1 MVILS
6 QARTAR
12 RIFASWDIF
21 CHFKEACMAVPARDQ
36 VARVVHPEPD
46 VSEMDASRAAPAA
59 EQELRSRPA
68 ENPATEAPSAET
80 GGETSKPKSA
90 LRRKVLIGVGAL
102 AALAAIYFG
111 IHYMVIGRYM
121 VTTDDAYVR
130 ANNTTM
136 GAKIAGHVS
145 RIAVGDNTRVGA
157 GNVVFE
163 IDDGDYRLAV
173 ENARAKVATQEAT
186 IARIG
191 RQVTAQESSVDQ
203 AQAQLASA
211 EAAIKRAEAD
221 FGRQESLSSK
231 GFASKATFDVSQA
244 GRDQAIAS
252 VQGAKAALV
261 AAQAQVDVVKAQKA
275 EAEGQLQE
283 LRAALAKAVRDL
295 SFTVVRAPV
304 DGIFSNRIVNV
315 GDYVQPGQRLAN
327 VVPLDDVYIDANY
340 KETQLGRLKAG
351 QPVSITVDG
360 VTGRTIKGIV
370 DSLAPASGSV
380 FTLLPP
386 DNATGNFT
394 KVVQRVPVRIRV
406 PFSVAR
412 ENLLRPGMSVIT
424 TVNTKP
430 APDGVDPIVAR

>member
-1 MVILS
+1 
-6 QARTAR
+6 
-12 RIFASWDIF
+12 
-21 CHFKEACMAVPARDQ
+21 MAVPARDQ
-36 VARVVHPEPD
+36 VARVVHPEPETPE
-46 VSEMDASRAAPAA
+46 SDASRAVPAA
-59 EQELRSRPA
+59 EPQLRSRPA
-68 ENPATEAPSAET
+68 EEPATEAPAAAQSADAGT
-80 GGETSKPKSA
+80 PKPKSA
-90 LRRKVLIGVGAL
+90 RRRKVLIGVGAL
-102 AALAAIYFG
+102 AALAAVYFG
-111 IHYMVIGRYM
+111 IHYMVVGRYM

-130 ANNTTM
+130 ANNTVM
-136 GAKIAGHVS
+136 GAKIAGHISKV
-145 RIAVGDNTRVGA
+145 AVGDNMRVGA
-157 GNVVFE
+157 GNVMFE

-173 ENARAKVATQEAT
+173 ESARARVATQEAT
-186 IARIG
+186 IERIG
-191 RQVTAQESSVDQ
+191 RQAAAQESSVEQ
-203 AQAQLASA
+203 AKSQLVSA
-211 EAAIKRAEAD
+211 EANTKRAEAD
-221 FGRQESLSSK
+221 FVRQQELSAK

-244 GRDQAIAS
+244 GRDQAVAS
-252 VQGAKAALV
+252 VQGAKAALD
-261 AAQAQVDVVKAQKA
+261 AAQAQVDVIKAQKA

-304 DGIFSNRIVNV
+304 DGTFANRIVNV

-351 QPVSITVDG
+351 QPVSITVDA
-360 VTGRTIKGIV
+360 VSGRTIKGIV

-430 APDGVDPIVAR
+430 EPDGVDPIAAR

>member
-1 MVILS
+1 
-6 QARTAR
+6 
-12 RIFASWDIF
+12 
-21 CHFKEACMAVPARDQ
+21 MAVPARDQ

-46 VSEMDASRAAPAA
+46 ASETDVSHAVPAA
-59 EQELRSRPA
+59 EPQLRSRPA
-68 ENPATEAPSAET
+68 EEPATEAPAPSSADA
-80 GGETSKPKSA
+80 ETSKPKSA

-111 IHYMVIGRYM
+111 IHYMVVGRYM

-130 ANNTTM
+130 ANNTVM
-136 GAKIAGHVS
+136 GAKIAGHISKV
-145 RIAVGDNTRVGA
+145 AVGDNMRVGA
-157 GNVVFE
+157 GNVIFE

-173 ENARAKVATQEAT
+173 ESARARVATQEAT

-191 RQVTAQESSVDQ
+191 RQVTAQDSAVEQ
-203 AQAQLASA
+203 AKSQLVSA
-211 EAAIKRAEAD
+211 EAGIKRAEAD

-244 GRDQAIAS
+244 GRDQALAS
-252 VQGAKAALV
+252 VQGAKAALD
-261 AAQAQVDVVKAQKA
+261 AAVAQVDVVKAQQA

-295 SFTVVRAPV
+295 SFTIVRAPV
-304 DGIFSNRIVNV
+304 DGTFANRIVNV

-351 QPVSITVDG
+351 QPVSITVDA
-360 VTGRTIKGIV
+360 VSGRTIKGIV

-430 APDGVDPIVAR
+430 EPDGVDPIAAR

>member
-1 MVILS
+1 
-6 QARTAR
+6 
-12 RIFASWDIF
+12 
-21 CHFKEACMAVPARDQ
+21 MAVPARDQ
-36 VARVVHPEPD
+36 VARVVHPEPEASD
-46 VSEMDASRAAPAA
+46 TDASRAVPALEV
-59 EQELRSRPA
+59 EQRSRPT
-68 ENPATEAPSAET
+68 EQPATEAPAADAPDNA
-80 GGETSKPKSA
+80 GEQSEKPKSKT
-90 LRRKVLIGVGAL
+90 RKRVLVGVGAA
-102 AALAAIYFG
+102 AALAGIYFG
-111 IHYMVIGRYM
+111 YHYMVVGRYM

-130 ANNTTM
+130 ANNSTM
-136 GAKIAGHVS
+136 GAKIAGHISKVM
-145 RIAVGDNTRVGA
+145 VGDNARVGA
-157 GNVVFE
+157 GNVLFT
-163 IDDGDYRLAV
+163 IDDGDYQLAV
-173 ENARAKVATQEAT
+173 ESARARVTTQEAT

-191 RQVTAQESSVDQ
+191 RQANAQESAVEQ
-203 AQAQLASA
+203 AQAQLVSA

-221 FGRQESLSSK
+221 FARQESLSTK

-244 GRDQAIAS
+244 GRDQALAA
-252 VQGAKAALV
+252 VQGAKAALD
-261 AAQAQVDVVKAQKA
+261 AAQTQVDVIKAQKA

-295 SFTVVRAPV
+295 SFTIVRAPV

-327 VVPLDDVYIDANY
+327 IVPIDDVYIDANY

-351 QPVSITVDG
+351 QPVSITVDA
-360 VTGRTIKGIV
+360 VSGRTIKGIV

-430 APDGVDPIVAR
+430 NPDHVDPINAR

>member
-1 MVILS
+1 
-6 QARTAR
+6 
-12 RIFASWDIF
+12 
-21 CHFKEACMAVPARDQ
+21 MAVPARDQ

-46 VSEMDASRAAPAA
+46 VSETDSSRAVPAA
-59 EQELRSRPA
+59 EPQLRSRPV
-68 ENPATEAPSAET
+68 EEPATEAPTSAVSADA
-80 GGETSKPKSA
+80 ETSKPKSA
-90 LRRKVLIGVGAL
+90 RRRKVLIGVGAL

-111 IHYMVIGRYM
+111 IHYMVVGRYM

-130 ANNTTM
+130 ANNTVM
-136 GAKIAGHVS
+136 GAKIAGHISKV
-145 RIAVGDNTRVGA
+145 AVGDNARVGA

-173 ENARAKVATQEAT
+173 ESARARVATQEAT
-186 IARIG
+186 IERIA
-191 RQVTAQESSVDQ
+191 RQVTAQDSAVEQ
-203 AQAQLASA
+203 AKSQLVSA
-211 EAAIKRAEAD
+211 EANTKRAEAD

-244 GRDQAIAS
+244 GRDQALAS
-252 VQGAKAALV
+252 VQGAKAALD

-304 DGIFSNRIVNV
+304 DGTFANRIVNV

-351 QPVSITVDG
+351 QPVSITVDA
-360 VTGRTIKGIV
+360 VSGRTIKGIV

-430 APDGVDPIVAR
+430 EPDGVDPITAR

>member
-1 MVILS
+1 
-6 QARTAR
+6 
-12 RIFASWDIF
+12 
-21 CHFKEACMAVPARDQ
+21 MAVPARDQ
-36 VARVVHPEPD
+36 VARVVHPGP
-46 VSEMDASRAAPAA
+46 DASDIEKLRAAPAA
-59 EQELRSRPA
+59 GPELRTRPV
-68 ENPATEAPSAET
+68 EQPVTEAPS
-80 GGETSKPKSA
+80 SA
-90 LRRKVLIGVGAL
+90 PPAVTEAAKQDTPRRKKIMIGVGAL
-102 AALAAIYFG
+102 VALAAIYFG
-111 IHYMVIGRYM
+111 VHYMVVGRYM
-121 VTTDDAYVR
+121 ITTDDAYVR
-130 ANNTTM
+130 ANNTVM
-136 GAKIAGHVS
+136 GAKIAGHIS

-173 ENARAKVATQEAT
+173 ESARAKVATQEAT
-186 IARIG
+186 IGRIS
-191 RQVTAQESSVDQ
+191 RQMAAQESAVEQ
-203 AQAQLASA
+203 AKAQLASA
-211 EAAIKRAEAD
+211 EANIKRAQSD
-221 FGRQESLSSK
+221 FARQQELSDK

-244 GRDQAIAS
+244 GRDQAVAS
-252 VQGAKAALV
+252 VQGAQATLDAALT
-261 AAQAQVDVVKAQKA
+261 QVDVIKAQKA

-295 SFTVVRAPV
+295 SFTVVRAAV
-304 DGIFSNRIVNV
+304 DGTFANRMVNV

-340 KETQLGRLKAG
+340 KETQLGRLKPG
-351 QPVSITVDG
+351 QPVSITVDA
-360 VTGRTIKGIV
+360 VSGRTITGVV

-424 TVNTKP
+424 TINTKP
-430 APDGVDPIVAR
+430 EPDGVDPIAAR

>member
-1 MVILS
+1 
-6 QARTAR
+6 
-12 RIFASWDIF
+12 
-21 CHFKEACMAVPARDQ
+21 MAVPARDQ

-46 VSEMDASRAAPAA
+46 ASQAETSRSATIEQRTRPVEQPATDAPEAAPP
-59 EQELRSRPA
+59 S
-68 ENPATEAPSAET
+68 EAKDDSA
-80 GGETSKPKSA
+80 KPKSST
-90 LRRKVLIGVGAL
+90 RKRIIVGLGAA
-102 AALAAIYFG
+102 AALAGIYFG
-111 IHYMVIGRYM
+111 YHYMVVGRYM

-136 GAKIAGHVS
+136 GAKIAGHISKVM
-145 RIAVGDNTRVGA
+145 VGDNTRVGA
-157 GNVVFE
+157 GNVVFM

-173 ENARAKVATQEAT
+173 DSARAKVATQEAT
-186 IARIG
+186 IERIG
-191 RQVTAQESSVDQ
+191 RQAKAQESAVEQ
-203 AQAQLASA
+203 AQAQLVSA

-221 FGRQESLSSK
+221 FARQESLSTK

-244 GRDQAIAS
+244 GRDQAQAA
-252 VQGAKAALV
+252 VQGAKAALD
-261 AAQAQVDVVKAQKA
+261 AAQTQVDVINAQKA

-283 LRAALAKAVRDL
+283 LRSALAKAVRDL
-295 SFTVVRAPV
+295 SFTSVRAPV
-304 DGIFSNRIVNV
+304 DGIFSNRIVSA

-327 VVPLDDVYIDANY
+327 VVPIDDVYIDANY
-340 KETQLGRLKAG
+340 KETQLGRLKPG
-351 QPVSITVDG
+351 QPVSITVDA
-360 VTGRTIKGIV
+360 VSGRTITGIV

-430 APDGVDPIVAR
+430 NPDHVDPISAR

>member
-1 MVILS
+1 
-6 QARTAR
+6 
-12 RIFASWDIF
+12 
-21 CHFKEACMAVPARDQ
+21 MAVPARDQ

-46 VSEMDASRAAPAA
+46 ASETDVSSAVPAA
-59 EQELRSRPA
+59 EPQLRSRPA
-68 ENPATEAPSAET
+68 EEPATEAPASSSADA
-80 GGETSKPKSA
+80 ETSKPKSA

-111 IHYMVIGRYM
+111 IHYMVVGRYM

-130 ANNTTM
+130 ANNTVM
-136 GAKIAGHVS
+136 GAKIAGHISKV
-145 RIAVGDNTRVGA
+145 AVGDNMRVGA

-173 ENARAKVATQEAT
+173 ESARARVATQEAT

-191 RQVTAQESSVDQ
+191 RQVMAQDSAVEQ
-203 AQAQLASA
+203 AKSQLVSA
-211 EAAIKRAEAD
+211 EAGIKRAEAD

-244 GRDQAIAS
+244 GRDQALAS
-252 VQGAKAALV
+252 VQGAKAALD
-261 AAQAQVDVVKAQKA
+261 AAVAQVDVVKAQKA

-304 DGIFSNRIVNV
+304 DGTFANRIVNV

-351 QPVSITVDG
+351 QPVSITVDA
-360 VTGRTIKGIV
+360 VSGRTIKGIV

-430 APDGVDPIVAR
+430 EPDGVDPIAAR

>member
-1 MVILS
+1 
-6 QARTAR
+6 
-12 RIFASWDIF
+12 
-21 CHFKEACMAVPARDQ
+21 MAVPARDQ

-46 VSEMDASRAAPAA
+46 ASET
-59 EQELRSRPA
+59 ETSRPA
-68 ENPATEAPSAET
+68 TIEQRARPAEQPADAPEAAPLADDAA
-80 GGETSKPKSA
+80 KPKSPM
-90 LRRKVLIGVGAL
+90 RRRITIGVGAA
-102 AALAAIYFG
+102 AALAGIYFG
-111 IHYMVIGRYM
+111 YHYMVVGRYM

-130 ANNTTM
+130 ANNTVM
-136 GAKIAGHVS
+136 GAKIAGHIS
-145 RIAVGDNTRVGA
+145 KILVGDNARVGA
-157 GNVVFE
+157 GNVLFM

-173 ENARAKVATQEAT
+173 ESARAKVATQEAT
-186 IARIG
+186 IERIG
-191 RQVTAQESSVDQ
+191 RQARAQASAVEQ
-203 AQAQLASA
+203 AQAQLTSA

-221 FGRQESLSSK
+221 FARQESLSTK

-244 GRDQAIAS
+244 GRDQAQAA
-252 VQGAKAALV
+252 VQGAKAALD
-261 AAQAQVDVVKAQKA
+261 AAQVQVDVVNAQKA

-283 LRAALAKAVRDL
+283 LRAALAKTVRDL
-295 SFTVVRAPV
+295 SFTEVRAPV

-327 VVPLDDVYIDANY
+327 VVPIDDVYIDANY
-340 KETQLGRLKAG
+340 KETQLGRLRPG
-351 QPVSITVDG
+351 QPVSITVDA
-360 VTGRTIKGIV
+360 VSGRTIKGVV

-386 DNATGNFT
+386 DNATGNFP

-430 APDGVDPIVAR
+430 NPDHVDPISAR

>member
-1 MVILS
+1 ML
-6 QARTAR
+6 
-12 RIFASWDIF
+12 

-36 VARVVHPEPD
+36 VARVVHPESDASEVD
-46 VSEMDASRAAPAA
+46 VSRVVPAA

-68 ENPATEAPSAET
+68 ENPATEAPAPSADA
-80 GGETSKPKSA
+80 GSETSKPKSA
-90 LRRKVLIGVGAL
+90 LRRKILIGVAAV
-102 AALAAIYFG
+102 AALAVIYFG
-111 IHYMVIGRYM
+111 IHYMVVGRYL

-173 ENARAKVATQEAT
+173 ESAQAKVATQEAT

-191 RQVTAQESSVDQ
+191 RQVAAQDSVVVQ
-203 AQAQLASA
+203 AKAQLASA
-211 EAAIKRAEAD
+211 EANTKRAQAD
-221 FGRQESLSSK
+221 FGRQEELSSK

-244 GRDQAIAS
+244 GRDQAVAS
-252 VQGAKAALV
+252 VQGAQATLE
-261 AAQAQVDVVKAQKA
+261 AAQAQVDVIKAQKA

-295 SFTVVRAPV
+295 SFTTVRAPV

-340 KETQLGRLKAG
+340 KETQLNRLKPG
-351 QPVSITVDG
+351 QHVQITVDG
-360 VTGRTIKGIV
+360 VSGRTIRGIV

-430 APDGVDPIVAR
+430 EPDGVDPIVAR

>member
-1 MVILS
+1 
-6 QARTAR
+6 
-12 RIFASWDIF
+12 
-21 CHFKEACMAVPARDQ
+21 MAVPARDQ
-36 VARVVHPEPD
+36 VARVIHPEPD
-46 VSEMDASRAAPAA
+46 ASETDVSRAVPAA
-59 EQELRSRPA
+59 EPQMRSRPV
-68 ENPATEAPSAET
+68 EEPATEAPASSSADT
-80 GGETSKPKSA
+80 DTSKPKSA

-111 IHYMVIGRYM
+111 IHYMVVGRYM

-130 ANNTTM
+130 ANNTVM
-136 GAKIAGHVS
+136 GAKIAGHISKV
-145 RIAVGDNTRVGA
+145 AVGDNMRVGA

-173 ENARAKVATQEAT
+173 ESARARVATQEAT

-191 RQVTAQESSVDQ
+191 RQVTAQDSAVEQ
-203 AQAQLASA
+203 AKSQLVSA
-211 EAAIKRAEAD
+211 EAGIKRAEAD

-244 GRDQAIAS
+244 GRDQALAS
-252 VQGAKAALV
+252 VKGAKAALD

-295 SFTVVRAPV
+295 SFTIVRAPV
-304 DGIFSNRIVNV
+304 DGTFANRIVNV

-327 VVPLDDVYIDANY
+327 VVPLDDVYIDASY

-351 QPVSITVDG
+351 QPVSITVDA
-360 VTGRTIKGIV
+360 VSGRTIKGIV

-430 APDGVDPIVAR
+430 EPDGVDPIAAR

>member
-1 MVILS
+1 
-6 QARTAR
+6 
-12 RIFASWDIF
+12 
-21 CHFKEACMAVPARDQ
+21 MAVPARDQ
-36 VARVVHPEPD
+36 VARVVHPEPA
-46 VSEMDASRAAPAA
+46 VAETDASRAVPAA
-59 EQELRSRPA
+59 EPQLRSRPV
-68 ENPATEAPSAET
+68 EEPATEAPASAPSADADS
-80 GGETSKPKSA
+80 GASKPKSA

-111 IHYMVIGRYM
+111 IHYMVVGRYM
-121 VTTDDAYVR
+121 VSTDDAYVR
-130 ANNTTM
+130 ANNTVM
-136 GAKIAGHVS
+136 GAKIAGHISKV
-145 RIAVGDNTRVGA
+145 AVGDNARVGA

-173 ENARAKVATQEAT
+173 ESARARVATQEAT
-186 IARIG
+186 IERIG
-191 RQVTAQESSVDQ
+191 RQVTAQDSAVEQ
-203 AQAQLASA
+203 AKSQLVSA
-211 EAAIKRAEAD
+211 EANTKRAEAD
-221 FGRQESLSSK
+221 FSRQESLSTK

-244 GRDQAIAS
+244 GRDQALAS
-252 VQGAKAALV
+252 VQGAKAALD

-304 DGIFSNRIVNV
+304 DGTFANRIVNV

-351 QPVSITVDG
+351 QPVSITVDA
-360 VTGRTIKGIV
+360 VSGRTIKGIV

-430 APDGVDPIVAR
+430 EPDGVDPIAAR

>member
-1 MVILS
+1 
-6 QARTAR
+6 
-12 RIFASWDIF
+12 
-21 CHFKEACMAVPARDQ
+21 MAVPARDQ

-46 VSEMDASRAAPAA
+46 ASASDTDASRAVPAEI
-59 EQELRSRPA
+59 EQRSRPT
-68 ENPATEAPSAET
+68 EQPATEAPAADISDDAVGQSA
-80 GGETSKPKSA
+80 KPKSKT
-90 LRRKVLIGVGAL
+90 RKRILVGVGAV
-102 AALAAIYFG
+102 AALAGIYFG
-111 IHYMVIGRYM
+111 YHYMVIGRYM

-130 ANNTTM
+130 ANNSTM
-136 GAKIAGHVS
+136 GAKIAGHISKVM
-145 RIAVGDNTRVGA
+145 VGDNARVGA
-157 GNVVFE
+157 GNVLFM
-163 IDDGDYRLAV
+163 IDDGDYQLAV
-173 ENARAKVATQEAT
+173 ESARAKVETQQAT
-186 IARIG
+186 INRIG
-191 RQVTAQESSVDQ
+191 RQANAQESAVEQ
-203 AQAQLASA
+203 AQAQLVSA

-221 FGRQESLSSK
+221 FARQEALSTK

-244 GRDQAIAS
+244 GRDQAIAA
-252 VQGAKAALV
+252 VQGAKAALD
-261 AAQAQVDVVKAQKA
+261 AAQTQVDVIKAQKA

-327 VVPLDDVYIDANY
+327 VVPIDDVYIDANY
-340 KETQLGRLKAG
+340 KETQLGRLKPG
-351 QPVSITVDG
+351 QPVSITVDA
-360 VTGRTIKGIV
+360 VSGRTIKGIV

-394 KVVQRVPVRIRV
+394 KVVQRVPVRIHV

-424 TVNTKP
+424 SVNTKP
-430 APDGVDPIVAR
+430 NPDHIDPISAR

>member
-1 MVILS
+1 
-6 QARTAR
+6 
-12 RIFASWDIF
+12 
-21 CHFKEACMAVPARDQ
+21 MAVPARDQ
-36 VARVVHPEPD
+36 VARVVRPEPD
-46 VSEMDASRAAPAA
+46 APETDASRAAPAA
-59 EQELRSRPA
+59 EQLRSRPA
-68 ENPATEAPSAET
+68 EEPATEAPAAAPSADT
-80 GGETSKPKSA
+80 ETSKPKSA
-90 LRRKVLIGVGAL
+90 PRRKVIVGVGAL

-130 ANNTTM
+130 ANNTVM
-136 GAKIAGHVS
+136 GAKIAGHISKV
-145 RIAVGDNTRVGA
+145 AVGDNIRVGA

-173 ENARAKVATQEAT
+173 ESARAKVATQEAT

-191 RQVTAQESSVDQ
+191 RQIAAQESSVEQ
-203 AQAQLASA
+203 AKAQLDSA
-211 EAAIKRAEAD
+211 EANTKRAQLD
-221 FGRQESLSSK
+221 FARQQELSEK

-244 GRDQAIAS
+244 GRDQALAS
-252 VQGAKAALV
+252 VQGAKATLD
-261 AAQAQVDVVKAQKA
+261 AAQTQVDVIKAQKA
-275 EAEGQLQE
+275 EAESQLQE
-283 LRAALAKAVRDL
+283 LRTALARAVRDL
-295 SFTVVRAPV
+295 SFTTVRAPV
-304 DGIFSNRIVNV
+304 DGMFANRIVNV

-327 VVPLDDVYIDANY
+327 IVPLDDVYIDANY
-340 KETQLGRLKAG
+340 KETQLGRLKPG
-351 QPVSITVDG
+351 QPVSITVDA
-360 VTGRTIKGIV
+360 VSGRTIKGIV

-430 APDGVDPIVAR
+430 EPDGVDPITAR

>member
-1 MVILS
+1 
-6 QARTAR
+6 
-12 RIFASWDIF
+12 
-21 CHFKEACMAVPARDQ
+21 
-36 VARVVHPEPD
+36 
-46 VSEMDASRAAPAA
+46 
-59 EQELRSRPA
+59 
-68 ENPATEAPSAET
+68 
-80 GGETSKPKSA
+80 
-90 LRRKVLIGVGAL
+90 
-102 AALAAIYFG
+102 
-111 IHYMVIGRYM
+111 
-121 VTTDDAYVR
+121 
-130 ANNTTM
+130 M

>member
-1 MVILS
+1 
-6 QARTAR
+6 
-12 RIFASWDIF
+12 
-21 CHFKEACMAVPARDQ
+21 MAVPARDQ

-46 VSEMDASRAAPAA
+46 ASETDASRAASVA
-59 EQELRSRPA
+59 EIEQRARPA
-68 ENPATEAPSAET
+68 EQPATETPAADGPDDAVGQS
-80 GGETSKPKSA
+80 SKPKSKT
-90 LRRKVLIGVGAL
+90 RRKVLVGVGAV
-102 AALAAIYFG
+102 AALAGIYFG
-111 IHYMVIGRYM
+111 YHYMVVGRYM

-130 ANNTTM
+130 ANNTVM
-136 GAKIAGHVS
+136 GAKIPGHISKVL
-145 RIAVGDNTRVGA
+145 VGDNARVGA
-157 GNVVFE
+157 GNVLFM

-173 ENARAKVATQEAT
+173 QSASAKVDTQQAT

-191 RQVTAQESSVDQ
+191 RQVQAQDSAVEQ
-203 AQAQLASA
+203 AQAQLVSA

-221 FGRQESLSSK
+221 FSRQESLSTK

-244 GRDQAIAS
+244 GRDQAQAA
-252 VQGAKAALV
+252 VQGAKAALE
-261 AAQAQVDVVKAQKA
+261 AAQVQVDVVKAQKA

-283 LRAALAKAVRDL
+283 LRAALAKTVRDL
-295 SFTVVRAPV
+295 SFTEVRAPV

-327 VVPLDDVYIDANY
+327 VVPIDEVYIDANY
-340 KETQLGRLKAG
+340 KETQLGRLKQG
-351 QPVSITVDG
+351 QPVSITVDA
-360 VTGRTIKGIV
+360 VSGRTIKGIV
-370 DSLAPASGSV
+370 DSIAPASGSV

-412 ENLLRPGMSVIT
+412 ENLLRPGMSVVT

-430 APDGVDPIVAR
+430 NPDGVDPIAAR

>member
-1 MVILS
+1 
-6 QARTAR
+6 
-12 RIFASWDIF
+12 
-21 CHFKEACMAVPARDQ
+21 MAVPARDQ

-46 VSEMDASRAAPAA
+46 VSEIDASRADI
-59 EQELRSRPA
+59 EQRVRPA
-68 ENPATEAPSAET
+68 GQPATDAPEAAPPDAD
-80 GGETSKPKSA
+80 GAKPKSPT
-90 LRRKVLIGVGAL
+90 RKRVLVGVGAVAIL
-102 AALAAIYFG
+102 AGIYFG
-111 IHYMVIGRYM
+111 YHYMVVGRYM

-130 ANNTTM
+130 ANNSTM
-136 GAKIAGHVS
+136 GAKIPGH
-145 RIAVGDNTRVGA
+145 IAKVMVGDNARVGA
-157 GNVVFE
+157 GNVVFM

-173 ENARAKVATQEAT
+173 ESARAKVETQQAT
-186 IARIG
+186 IERIG
-191 RQVTAQESSVDQ
+191 RQAKAQESAVEQ
-203 AQAQLASA
+203 AQAQLVSA

-221 FGRQESLSSK
+221 FARQESLSTK

-244 GRDQAIAS
+244 SRDQAQAS
-252 VQGAKAALV
+252 VQGAKAALD
-261 AAQAQVDVVKAQKA
+261 AAQTQVDVVTAQKA

-295 SFTVVRAPV
+295 SFTIVRAPV

-327 VVPLDDVYIDANY
+327 VVPIDDVYIDANY
-340 KETQLGRLKAG
+340 KETQLGRLKPG
-351 QPVSITVDG
+351 QHVSITVDA
-360 VTGRTIKGIV
+360 VSGRTIKGIV

-430 APDGVDPIVAR
+430 SPDGVDPIVAR

>member
-1 MVILS
+1 
-6 QARTAR
+6 
-12 RIFASWDIF
+12 
-21 CHFKEACMAVPARDQ
+21 MAVPARDQ
-36 VARVVHPEPD
+36 VARVVRPEPD
-46 VSEMDASRAAPAA
+46 TSEADAARAVPAA
-59 EQELRSRPA
+59 EIEQRSRPA
-68 ENPATEAPSAET
+68 EEPATEAPAASPSVDAE
-80 GGETSKPKSA
+80 GAPAKPKSA
-90 LRRKVLIGVGAL
+90 TRRRVLVGVGAV
-102 AALAAIYFG
+102 AALAGIYFG
-111 IHYMVIGRYM
+111 YHYMVVGRYM

-136 GAKIAGHVS
+136 GAKIAGHISKVM
-145 RIAVGDNTRVGA
+145 VGDNARVGA
-157 GNVVFE
+157 GNVVFM
-163 IDDGDYRLAV
+163 IDEGDYRLAV
-173 ENARAKVATQEAT
+173 ESARAKVETQQAT

-191 RQVTAQESSVDQ
+191 RQAKAQESAVEQ
-203 AQAQLASA
+203 AQAQLVSA
-211 EAAIKRAEAD
+211 EAAVKRAEAD
-221 FGRQESLSSK
+221 FARQESLSTK

-244 GRDQAIAS
+244 GRDQAQAS
-252 VQGAKAALV
+252 VQGAKAALD
-261 AAQAQVDVVKAQKA
+261 AAQTQVDVVNAQKA

-283 LRAALAKAVRDL
+283 LRSALAKAVRDL

-327 VVPLDDVYIDANY
+327 VVPIDDVYIDANY
-340 KETQLGRLKAG
+340 KETQLGRLKPG
-351 QPVSITVDG
+351 QPVSITVDA
-360 VTGRTIKGIV
+360 VSGRTIKGIV

-430 APDGVDPIVAR
+430 NPDHIDPIAAR

>member
-1 MVILS
+1 
-6 QARTAR
+6 
-12 RIFASWDIF
+12 
-21 CHFKEACMAVPARDQ
+21 MAVPARDQ

-46 VSEMDASRAAPAA
+46 VSETDASRVDIEQRARPVERPATDAPEAAPSDADGA
-59 EQELRSRPA
+59 
-68 ENPATEAPSAET
+68 
-80 GGETSKPKSA
+80 KPKSPT
-90 LRRKVLIGVGAL
+90 RKRVLVGVGAAAIL
-102 AALAAIYFG
+102 AGIYFG
-111 IHYMVIGRYM
+111 YHYMVVGRYM

-130 ANNTTM
+130 ANNSTM
-136 GAKIAGHVS
+136 GAKIPGH
-145 RIAVGDNTRVGA
+145 IAKVMVGDNARVGA
-157 GNVVFE
+157 GNVVFM

-173 ENARAKVATQEAT
+173 ESARAKVETQQAT
-186 IARIG
+186 IERIG
-191 RQVTAQESSVDQ
+191 RQAKAQESAVEQ
-203 AQAQLASA
+203 AQAQLVSA

-221 FGRQESLSSK
+221 FARQESLSTK

-244 GRDQAIAS
+244 SRDQAQAS
-252 VQGAKAALV
+252 VQGAKAALD
-261 AAQAQVDVVKAQKA
+261 AAQTQVDVVTAQKA

-295 SFTVVRAPV
+295 SFTIVRAPV

-327 VVPLDDVYIDANY
+327 VVPIDDVYIDANY
-340 KETQLGRLKAG
+340 KETQLGRLKPG
-351 QPVSITVDG
+351 QHVSITVDA
-360 VTGRTIKGIV
+360 VSGRTIKGIV

-430 APDGVDPIVAR
+430 SPDGVDPIVAR

>member
-1 MVILS
+1 
-6 QARTAR
+6 
-12 RIFASWDIF
+12 
-21 CHFKEACMAVPARDQ
+21 MAVPARDQ
-36 VARVVHPEPD
+36 VARVVHPESDASEVD
-46 VSEMDASRAAPAA
+46 VSRVVPAA

-68 ENPATEAPSAET
+68 ENPATEAPAPSADA
-80 GGETSKPKSA
+80 GSETSKPKSA
-90 LRRKVLIGVGAL
+90 LRRKILIGVGAV
-102 AALAAIYFG
+102 AALAVIYFG
-111 IHYMVIGRYM
+111 IHYMVVGRYL
-121 VTTDDAYVR
+121 VTPDDAYVR

-173 ENARAKVATQEAT
+173 ESAQAKVATQEAT

-191 RQVTAQESSVDQ
+191 RQVAAQDSVVVQ
-203 AQAQLASA
+203 AKAQLASA
-211 EAAIKRAEAD
+211 EANTKRAQAD
-221 FGRQESLSSK
+221 FGRQEELSSK

-244 GRDQAIAS
+244 GRDQAVAS
-252 VQGAKAALV
+252 VQGA
-261 AAQAQVDVVKAQKA
+261 QATLEA

-295 SFTVVRAPV
+295 SFTTVRAPV

-340 KETQLGRLKAG
+340 KETQLNRLKPG
-351 QPVSITVDG
+351 QHVQITVDG
-360 VTGRTIKGIV
+360 VSGRTIRGIV

-430 APDGVDPIVAR
+430 EPDGVDPIVAR

>member
-1 MVILS
+1 
-6 QARTAR
+6 
-12 RIFASWDIF
+12 
-21 CHFKEACMAVPARDQ
+21 MAVPARDQ

-46 VSEMDASRAAPAA
+46 VSETDASRADI
-59 EQELRSRPA
+59 EQRARPVERPA
-68 ENPATEAPSAET
+68 TDAPEAAPSDAD
-80 GGETSKPKSA
+80 GAKPKSPT
-90 LRRKVLIGVGAL
+90 RKRVLVGVGAAAIL
-102 AALAAIYFG
+102 AGIYFG
-111 IHYMVIGRYM
+111 YHYMVVGRYM

-130 ANNTTM
+130 ANNSTM
-136 GAKIAGHVS
+136 GAKIPGH
-145 RIAVGDNTRVGA
+145 IAKVMVGDNARVGA
-157 GNVVFE
+157 GNVVFM

-173 ENARAKVATQEAT
+173 ESARAKVETQQAT
-186 IARIG
+186 IERIG
-191 RQVTAQESSVDQ
+191 RQAKAQESAVEQ
-203 AQAQLASA
+203 AQAQLVSA

-221 FGRQESLSSK
+221 FARQESLSTK

-244 GRDQAIAS
+244 SRDQAQAS
-252 VQGAKAALV
+252 VQGAKAALD
-261 AAQAQVDVVKAQKA
+261 AAQTQVDVVTAQKA

-295 SFTVVRAPV
+295 SFTIVRAPV

-327 VVPLDDVYIDANY
+327 VVPIDDVYIDANY
-340 KETQLGRLKAG
+340 KETQLGRLKPG
-351 QPVSITVDG
+351 QHVSITVDA
-360 VTGRTIKGIV
+360 VSGRTIKGIV

-430 APDGVDPIVAR
+430 SPDGVDPIVAR

>member
-1 MVILS
+1 
-6 QARTAR
+6 
-12 RIFASWDIF
+12 
-21 CHFKEACMAVPARDQ
+21 MALPARDQ

-46 VSEMDASRAAPAA
+46 VSETDASRVVPAA
-59 EQELRSRPA
+59 EPQLRSRPV
-68 ENPATEAPSAET
+68 EDPATEAPVSAPPADAEA
-80 GGETSKPKSA
+80 SQPKSA

-111 IHYMVIGRYM
+111 IHYIVVGRYM

-130 ANNTTM
+130 ANNTVM
-136 GAKIAGHVS
+136 GAKIAGHIAKV
-145 RIAVGDNTRVGA
+145 AVGDNMRVGA

-173 ENARAKVATQEAT
+173 ESARAKVATQEAT
-186 IARIG
+186 ITRIE
-191 RQVTAQESSVDQ
+191 RQVMAQQSSVEQ
-203 AQAQLASA
+203 AKSQLVSA
-211 EAAIKRAEAD
+211 EAATKRAQAD
-221 FGRQESLSSK
+221 FGRQEELSTK

-244 GRDQAIAS
+244 GRDQAVAS
-252 VQGAKAALV
+252 VQGAQATLDAAE
-261 AAQAQVDVVKAQKA
+261 AQVDVIKAQKA

-283 LRAALAKAVRDL
+283 LRAALARAVRDL

-304 DGIFSNRIVNV
+304 DGTFANRIVNV

-340 KETQLGRLKAG
+340 KETQLGRLKPG
-351 QPVSITVDG
+351 QPVSITVDA
-360 VTGRTIKGIV
+360 VSGRTIKGVV

-424 TVNTKP
+424 TINTKP
-430 APDGVDPIVAR
+430 EPDGVDPIAAR

>member
-1 MVILS
+1 
-6 QARTAR
+6 
-12 RIFASWDIF
+12 
-21 CHFKEACMAVPARDQ
+21 MAVPARDQ

-46 VSEMDASRAAPAA
+46 ASEMDASRAAPVA
-59 EQELRSRPA
+59 EMEQRARPA
-68 ENPATEAPSAET
+68 EQPATEAPTADGPGDAVGQSA
-80 GGETSKPKSA
+80 KPKSKT
-90 LRRKVLIGVGAL
+90 RKRVVVGVGAA
-102 AALAAIYFG
+102 AALAGIYFG
-111 IHYMVIGRYM
+111 YHYMVVGRYM

-130 ANNTTM
+130 ANNSTM
-136 GAKIAGHVS
+136 GAKIAGHISKVL
-145 RIAVGDNTRVGA
+145 VGDNARVGA
-157 GNVVFE
+157 GNVVFQ

-173 ENARAKVATQEAT
+173 ASASAKVDTQQAT

-191 RQVTAQESSVDQ
+191 RQVQAQDSAVEQ
-203 AQAQLASA
+203 AQAQLVSA

-221 FGRQESLSSK
+221 FARQESLSTK

-244 GRDQAIAS
+244 GRDQAQAA
-252 VQGAKAALV
+252 VQGAKAALE
-261 AAQAQVDVVKAQKA
+261 AAQVQVDVVKAQKA

-295 SFTVVRAPV
+295 SFTEVRAPV

-327 VVPLDDVYIDANY
+327 VVPIDDVYIDANY
-340 KETQLGRLKAG
+340 KETQLGRLKPG
-351 QPVSITVDG
+351 QPVQITVDA
-360 VTGRTIKGIV
+360 VSGRTIKGIV

-412 ENLLRPGMSVIT
+412 ENLLRPGMSVVT

-430 APDGVDPIVAR
+430 SPDGVDPIAAR

>member
-1 MVILS
+1 
-6 QARTAR
+6 
-12 RIFASWDIF
+12 
-21 CHFKEACMAVPARDQ
+21 MAVPARDQ

-46 VSEMDASRAAPAA
+46 ETDASRAAAI
-59 EQELRSRPA
+59 EQRGRPA
-68 ENPATEAPSAET
+68 EQPAADAPEAAPPAEANDDSAKP
-80 GGETSKPKSA
+80 TSPT
-90 LRRKVLIGVGAL
+90 RRRIIVGVGAL
-102 AALAAIYFG
+102 VALAAIYFG
-111 IHYMVIGRYM
+111 YHYMVVGRYL

-136 GAKIAGHVS
+136 GAKIAGHISKVMV
-145 RIAVGDNTRVGA
+145 RDNARVGA
-157 GNVVFE
+157 GNIVFM

-173 ENARAKVATQEAT
+173 ESARAKVATQEAT
-186 IARIG
+186 IERIG
-191 RQVTAQESSVDQ
+191 RQAKAQQSAVDQ
-203 AQAQLASA
+203 AQAQLMSA

-221 FGRQESLSSK
+221 FARQESLSTK

-244 GRDQAIAS
+244 GRDQAQAA
-252 VQGAKAALV
+252 VQGAKAALD
-261 AAQAQVDVVKAQKA
+261 AAQTQVDVINAQKA

-283 LRAALAKAVRDL
+283 LRSALAKAVRDL
-295 SFTVVRAPV
+295 SFTMVRAPV
-304 DGIFSNRIVNV
+304 DGIFSNRIVST

-327 VVPLDDVYIDANY
+327 VVPIDDVYIDANY
-340 KETQLGRLKAG
+340 KETQLGRLKPG
-351 QPVSITVDG
+351 QPVSITVDA
-360 VTGRTIKGIV
+360 VSGRTIKGVV

-430 APDGVDPIVAR
+430 NPDHVDPISAR

>member
-1 MVILS
+1 
-6 QARTAR
+6 
-12 RIFASWDIF
+12 
-21 CHFKEACMAVPARDQ
+21 MAVPARDQ
-36 VARVVHPEPD
+36 VARVVHPEPN
-46 VSEMDASRAAPAA
+46 ETDASRAAAIEQRARPVEQPATDA
-59 EQELRSRPA
+59 PEAATPA
-68 ENPATEAPSAET
+68 EANDDSA
-80 GGETSKPKSA
+80 KPKSA
-90 LRRKVLIGVGAL
+90 LRKRIIVGVGAV
-102 AALAAIYFG
+102 AALAGIYFG
-111 IHYMVIGRYM
+111 YHYMVIGRYQ

-136 GAKIAGHVS
+136 GAKIAGHISKVM
-145 RIAVGDNTRVGA
+145 VGDNTRVGA
-157 GNVVFE
+157 GNVVFM

-173 ENARAKVATQEAT
+173 ESARARVATQEAT
-186 IARIG
+186 IERIG
-191 RQVTAQESSVDQ
+191 RQAAAQGSAVEQ
-203 AQAQLASA
+203 AQAQLVSA

-221 FGRQESLSSK
+221 FARQESLSTK

-244 GRDQAIAS
+244 GRDQAQAA
-252 VQGAKAALV
+252 VQGAKAALD
-261 AAQAQVDVVKAQKA
+261 AAQTQVDVINAQKA

-304 DGIFSNRIVNV
+304 DGIFSNRIVSA

-327 VVPLDDVYIDANY
+327 VVPIDDVYIDANY
-340 KETQLGRLKAG
+340 KETQLGRLKPG
-351 QPVSITVDG
+351 QPVSITVDA
-360 VTGRTIKGIV
+360 VSGRTIKGVV

-412 ENLLRPGMSVIT
+412 ENLLRPGMSVVT

-430 APDGVDPIVAR
+430 NPDHVDPISAR

>member
-1 MVILS
+1 
-6 QARTAR
+6 
-12 RIFASWDIF
+12 
-21 CHFKEACMAVPARDQ
+21 MAVPARDQ

-46 VSEMDASRAAPAA
+46 ASDTDASRAVPVAQI
-59 EQELRSRPA
+59 EQRSRPA
-68 ENPATEAPSAET
+68 EEPATESPEAPPSADTE
-80 GGETSKPKSA
+80 GASAKPKSA
-90 LRRKVLIGVGAL
+90 ARRRVLVGVGAV
-102 AALAAIYFG
+102 AALAGIYFG
-111 IHYMVIGRYM
+111 YHYMVVGRYM

-130 ANNTTM
+130 ANNSTM
-136 GAKIAGHVS
+136 GAKIAGH
-145 RIAVGDNTRVGA
+145 IAKVMVGDNARVGA
-157 GNVVFE
+157 GNVVFQ
-163 IDDGDYRLAV
+163 IDDGDYQLAV
-173 ENARAKVATQEAT
+173 ESARAKVTTQEAT

-191 RQVTAQESSVDQ
+191 RQAKAQESAAEQ
-203 AQAQLASA
+203 AQAQLVSA

-221 FGRQESLSSK
+221 FARQESLSTK

-244 GRDQAIAS
+244 GRDQALAA
-252 VQGAKAALV
+252 VQGAKAALD
-261 AAQAQVDVVKAQKA
+261 AAQTQIDVIKAQKA

-327 VVPLDDVYIDANY
+327 VVPIDDVYIDANY

-351 QPVSITVDG
+351 QPVSITVDA
-360 VTGRTIKGIV
+360 VSGRTIKGIV

-430 APDGVDPIVAR
+430 NPDGVDPIAAR